1 MNIPDSSDPGNNTHS
16 ERTAYLLEELRNSRE
31 EPNSSYLLPMVLAAA
46 IGVITWSNGRAYAGA
61 FFGACMVA
69 FTLHCISQ
77 RKNKRQID
85 LLLALLA
92 EQERRKQ

>member
-1 MNIPDSSDPGNNTHS
+1 MNISESSAPGNSTHS
-16 ERTAYLLEELRNSRE
+16 EHTAYLLEELRNSRE
-31 EPNSSYLLPMVLAAA
+31 ERKSSYLLPMVLAAA
-46 IGVITWSNGRAYAGA
+46 MGGITWSNGRAYAGA

-69 FTLHCISQ
+69 FTLHGISQ